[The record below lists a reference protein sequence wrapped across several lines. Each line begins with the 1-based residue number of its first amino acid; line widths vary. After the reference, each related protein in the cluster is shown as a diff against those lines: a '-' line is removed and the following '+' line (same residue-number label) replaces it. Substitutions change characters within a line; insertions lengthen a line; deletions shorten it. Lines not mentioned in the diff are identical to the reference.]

1 MKYIKA
7 LFEKDS
13 LWIKSIFIIIIPLV
27 FSLLFAGI
35 ASAALAVFH
44 VADETLKLKLM
55 QLFSATGMFLSA
67 SFVLAYLFSSHIR
80 QFLLLRKP
88 DIGILILAVLSM
100 LVVIPTINFIG
111 NLNNQ
116 VVFPESLRLVEEFFR
131 MYEETLAG
139 LTEQLLTSGDVF
151 SGLALNL
158 LVMAIVPALG
168 EELLFR
174 GVIQNSIAKN
184 LNSKIWAV
192 WITAFLFSAIHFQFY
207 GFIPRL
213 LLGAYFGYLLIWS
226 RSIWVPIAAHFAHNA
241 IIVLFYFF
249 LKEKEFPIDLET
261 VGMAGSPLWLIGSV
275 LFFAALVVW
284 IEKRES
290 AKARK
295 REGTK

>member
-1 MKYIKA
+1 MLKA
-7 LFEKDS
+7 IFEKDS
-13 LWIKSIFIIIIPLV
+13 LWIKSVFIVIIPLV
-27 FSLLFAGI
+27 FSLLCAGI
-35 ASAALAVFH
+35 SYGVSAVFH
-44 VADETLKLKLM
+44 VSDEVVELKLI
-55 QLFSATGMFLSA
+55 QLFSATGMFICA

-88 DIGILILAVLSM
+88 DVRIVILAALSM
-100 LVVIPTINFIG
+100 LVVIPVTNFIG

-116 VVFPESLRLVEEFFR
+116 VVFPESLKFAEEFFR
-131 MYEETLAG
+131 AYEEKLAA
-139 LTEQLLTSGDVF
+139 LTEQLLVSGDVF

-174 GVIQNSIAKN
+174 GVIQNSIAKS

-213 LLGAYFGYLLIWS
+213 LLGAYFGYLLVWS
-226 RSIWVPIAAHFAHNA
+226 RSVWVPIAAHFTNNA

-249 LKEKEFPIDLET
+249 LKEKELPVDLET
-261 VGMAGSPLWLIGSV
+261 VGATGSLFWVIGSAL
-275 LFFAALVVW
+275 LFTVLVVW
-284 IEKRES
+284 IKRMRVRKHES
-290 AKARK
+290 AK
-295 REGTK
+295 